1 MYQCFRTSYKN
12 RDNLLESLREGGFSM
27 WNAIFWGTLAASA
40 TMFGAILAL
49 KVSMPKRIIGYIMA
63 LGTGALIGA
72 TTYELLEG
80 SLEISGFKEVAIG
93 FLGGSLIFTILD
105 YLISHKGGHQRKG
118 ADRSYKHKGLPK
130 SRDSVTVEETS
141 GIGIFIGTVMDTLPE
156 SAMIGMSLIGGG
168 SVSLALVV
176 SVFISNIP
184 EGLSSTVGLL
194 KSGFSKKKIM
204 IMWTFV
210 VFFSALSSL
219 AGITLLEL
227 ASNSIKAIVSS
238 FTGGAIIA
246 MIASTMMPEAYK
258 EGGPTV
264 GFITTIGVFIALW
277 LHHI

>member
-1 MYQCFRTSYKN
+1 
-12 RDNLLESLREGGFSM
+12 M
-27 WNAIFWGTLAASA
+27 WWSAILWGTLAASA

-49 KVSMPKRIIGYIMA
+49 KLSMPKRIIGYIMA

-80 SLEISGFKEVAIG
+80 SLEISGLKEVAIG
-93 FLGGSLIFTILD
+93 FLGGSLIFTLLD
-105 YLISHKGGHQRKG
+105 YFISHKGGHQRKG
-118 ADRSYKHKGLPK
+118 SDRTDSHGGKAQNESSDEKMDSDIKGK
-130 SRDSVTVEETS
+130 TS
-141 GIGIFIGTVMDTLPE
+141 GMGIFIGTVMDTLPE

-184 EGLSSTVGLL
+184 EGLSSTVGLR

-204 IMWTFV
+204 IMWFFV

-219 AGITLLEL
+219 AGATLLEM
-227 ASNSIKAIVSS
+227 ATDSIKAIVSS
-238 FTGGAIIA
+238 FAGGAIIA

-258 EGGPTV
+258 EGGPSV

-277 LHHI
+277 LHQL